1 MDITF
6 ECSQCSVS
14 LHAPAEAAGHRMR
27 CPACKEV
34 SKVPDLDTLLGDSI
48 AGMLQE
54 EVENELDKRHQ
65 GAESAIA
72 KAQEAKAKADA
83 ERAKAAEF
91 ERQRLAAEAKAKTSD
106 IQIIQSPPPRRSHV
120 SESPKLKFPT
130 QLHSDKARPYL
141 IVTDID
147 EKGVHFSF
155 DSRWL
160 KHERF
165 RMSMP
170 RLCAMTGEDDKTKLV
185 ARPIVFEQHLSHL
198 GPAARDLYMQH
209 EVQRVHQKTDRRVLI
224 RMGPI
229 EDATSPFD
237 HTMVSYVSAGRSG
250 GLHGFTHQR
259 PGGGLTCE
267 VTVPNGEAAL
277 AWLTRVN
284 GACGPEHEL
293 LENMLNGHEAAATA
307 KSSGSGQKDPLS
319 SLEPHDRKAMMKW
332 CNLHGDEKILAF
344 FSDSE
349 TEDAPGEAG
358 LAVTNKRLIFKKY
371 HRQGDAELKDQDTTL
386 ICRPN
391 GEHIHLVLVTSNTRH
406 KLVALK
412 QRSFDRLQRFLKK
425 HSTIKVQEPSAE
437 KPAKQDA

>member
-27 CPACKEV
+27 CPSCKEV
-34 SKVPDLDTLLGDSI
+34 SRVPDLDTLLGDSI
-48 AGMLQE
+48 AGMLLE
-54 EVENELDKRHQ
+54 EVENELDQRHQ
-65 GAESAIA
+65 GAESAIT
-72 KAQEAKAKADA
+72 KAAEAKAKAQA
-83 ERAKAAEF
+83 ERDKAAEF
-91 ERQRLAAEAKAKTSD
+91 ERQRLAAKAKVSD
-106 IQIIQSPPPRRSHV
+106 IEIIQTEPPRRSHV
-120 SESPKLKFPT
+120 SETPKLKFPT
-130 QLHSDKARPYL
+130 KLSNDKARPYL
-141 IVTDID
+141 IVTNVD
-147 EKGVHFSF
+147 ERGVHFAF

-170 RLCAMTGEDDKTKLV
+170 RVCAQTGEDDDTKLV
-185 ARPIVFEQHLSHL
+185 ARPVIFEQHLSPL
-198 GPAARDLYMQH
+198 GPGAGELHNQH
-209 EVQRVHQKTDRRVLI
+209 EVKRVHQKTDRRVLI

-237 HTMVSYVSAGRSG
+237 HSLVSYVAANRQG
-250 GLHGFTHQR
+250 GLRGFTHQR

-267 VTVPNGEAAL
+267 VTVSNSQAAIT
-277 AWLTRVN
+277 WLTRVN

-293 LENMLNGHEAAATA
+293 LENMLGGHESMPATTSS
-307 KSSGSGQKDPLS
+307 SSGKDPLAA
-319 SLEPHDRKAMMKW
+319 LDAHDRKALMKW
-332 CNLHGDEKILAF
+332 CHLHGGEKLLAF

-371 HRQGDAELKDQDTTL
+371 HRHGDAELKDPENTL

-406 KLVALK
+406 KLISLK
-412 QRSFDRLQRFLKK
+412 QSSFDRFHRFLRK
-425 HSTIKVQEPSAE
+425 HSEIKVQEPGVE
-437 KPAKQDA
+437 KPVKQDA